1 LIQRPQTRTFHC
13 VLPANRTLTLARRLA
28 ALALLVLALGLPR
41 FFVLCAED
49 GGARHIEFVHLPGEC
64 CAAATPAGAQP
75 APAPS
80 PAPATAP
87 TGGVC
92 DHIEL
97 GIDLAP
103 APRAHD
109 VAAAV
114 APVYA
119 AVQAIAV
126 AEASAAT
133 CPRSGA
139 CATGPPPWRA
149 RLQQQATVRLQV

>member
-1 LIQRPQTRTFHC
+1 
-13 VLPANRTLTLARRLA
+13 VLPARCALTLARRLA
-28 ALALLVLALGLPR
+28 AVAALVLALGLPR

-49 GGARHIEFVHLPGEC
+49 GGPRQIEFVHLPGEC
-64 CAAATPAGAQP
+64 CAFAMTVGEQPEP
-75 APAPS
+75 APA

-92 DHIEL
+92 DHVEL

-103 APRAHD
+103 APRADD

-114 APVYA
+114 APAYA
-119 AVQAIAV
+119 AVQTLAV
-126 AEASAAT
+126 LDANADA
-133 CPRSGA
+133 CPRFSTF
-139 CATGPPPWRA
+139 ATGPPPWRS

>member
-1 LIQRPQTRTFHC
+1 
-13 VLPANRTLTLARRLA
+13 VLPARCALTLARRLA
-28 ALALLVLALGLPR
+28 AVAVLVLALGLPR

-49 GGARHIEFVHLPGEC
+49 GGPRHIEFVHLPGEC
-64 CAAATPAGAQP
+64 CALAMTVGEGP
-75 APAPS
+75 APAPA

-92 DHIEL
+92 DHVEL

-103 APRAHD
+103 APRAND

-114 APVYA
+114 APAYA
-119 AVQAIAV
+119 AVQALAV
-126 AEASAAT
+126 ADASAAAG
-133 CPRSGA
+133 PRSCA
-139 CATGPPPWRA
+139 FATGPPPWRS

>member
-1 LIQRPQTRTFHC
+1 VVSARR
-13 VLPANRTLTLARRLA
+13 ALTLARRLA

-49 GGARHIEFVHLPGEC
+49 GGPRQIEFVHLPGEC
-64 CAAATPAGAQP
+64 CAQPSAAGERDART
-75 APAPS
+75 

-92 DHIEL
+92 DHVEL

-103 APRAHD
+103 APRADD
-109 VAAAV
+109 VAAGV
-114 APVYA
+114 APAYA
-119 AVQAIAV
+119 AVLALAV
-126 AEASAAT
+126 ADASAAAHKR
-133 CPRSGA
+133 PSA
-139 CATGPPPWRA
+139 FATGPPPWRS

>member
-1 LIQRPQTRTFHC
+1 
-13 VLPANRTLTLARRLA
+13 VLLARRALTLARRLA
-28 ALALLVLALGLPR
+28 AVAVLVLALGLPH

-49 GGARHIEFVHLPGEC
+49 GGPRHIEFVHLPGEC
-64 CAAATPAGAQP
+64 CALAMTAGEGPEP
-75 APAPS
+75 APA

-92 DHIEL
+92 DHVEL

-103 APRAHD
+103 APRAND

-114 APVYA
+114 APAYA
-119 AVQAIAV
+119 AVQALAV
-126 AEASAAT
+126 ADASAAAG
-133 CPRSGA
+133 PRSCA
-139 CATGPPPWRA
+139 FATGPPPWRS